1 MPRTT
6 PPRTTPPSAR
16 TVASWIFVL
25 VAVLSAVISLSV
37 YAPMEDPFEPD
48 AQVMIATFGVGLAV
62 LTAVLA
68 RTAFR
73 DGQRWAWAVL
83 WVWPVFFVAHVIGL
97 GTYVPDGVLALV
109 TAAALLAAR
118 PRRAGAADR
127 PEPTRVPESAAYPP
141 GGV

>member
-6 PPRTTPPSAR
+6 RPSRPSRAR
-16 TVASWIFVL
+16 TVASWVFVL

-48 AQVMIATFGVGLAV
+48 AQVLIATFGVGMAV

-83 WVWPVFFVAHVIGL
+83 WIWPVFFVAHVIGL
-97 GTYVPDGVLALV
+97 GTYVPDGVLAVV
-109 TAAALLAAR
+109 TTAALLAAR
-118 PRRAGAADR
+118 PGRAGAADDPQAR
-127 PEPTRVPESAAYPP
+127 IVPEPAAA
-141 GGV
+141 GS

>member
-6 PPRTTPPSAR
+6 NPSNPSRAR
-16 TVASWIFVL
+16 TVASWVFVL

-48 AQVMIATFGVGLAV
+48 AQVLIATFGVGMAV
-62 LTAVLA
+62 LTAVIA

-83 WVWPVFFVAHVIGL
+83 WVWPVFFVAHVVGL
-97 GTYVPDGVLALV
+97 GTYVPDGVLAVV

-118 PRRAGAADR
+118 PGQAGAADR
-127 PEPTRVPESAAYPP
+127 PEPTRAPEPAVVE
-141 GGV
+141 G